1 MTSTT
6 STSANMSS
14 STGNEGTTMTFQ
26 DGPPEVRF
34 RKGGPKE
41 VRLNRVR
48 LMETGR
54 YFEAAI
60 ARNEKPGDIDN
71 MHSLRVSNL
80 PTMQTTEAQIRAEFE
95 VFGQLGDVYRP
106 IDKDTKRPLSFF
118 FVRYYYRQHMINA
131 MNELNGKV
139 INGRPMKITEA
150 RPGRF
155 LLETQV
161 Y

>member
-1 MTSTT
+1 M
-6 STSANMSS
+6 NSS
-14 STGNEGTTMTFQ
+14 SSAMSPTTGENTMTITFE
-26 DGPPEVRF
+26 DGPPQDRF

-41 VRLNRVR
+41 VRLNRVK

-54 YFEAAI
+54 YYEAAI
-60 ARNEKPGDIDN
+60 ARGEKPGDIDN

-80 PTMQTTEAQIRAEFE
+80 PERTTEDQIRAEFE
-95 VFGQLGDVYRP
+95 AYGQLGDVYRP
-106 IDKDTKRPLSFF
+106 IYKDTKRPCSFI
-118 FVRYYYRQHMINA
+118 FVRYYYRQNMINA

-139 INGRPMKITEA
+139 MNGRPMKITEA

-155 LLETQV
+155 QLETSI

>member
-1 MTSTT
+1 MNSTSTT
-6 STSANMSS
+6 NLTSS
-14 STGNEGTTMTFQ
+14 GGEGTGTITFQ
-26 DGPPEVRF
+26 DGPPEDRF

-41 VRLNRVR
+41 VRLNRVK

-54 YFEAAI
+54 YYEAAI
-60 ARNEKPGDIDN
+60 ARGEKPGDIDS

-80 PTMQTTEAQIRAEFE
+80 PSRTTEQELRREFE
-95 VFGQLGDVYRP
+95 YYGQLGDVYRP
-106 IDKDTKRPLSFF
+106 INKDTKRPCAFIF
-118 FVRYYYRQHMINA
+118 IRYYYRQHMINA
-131 MNELNGKV
+131 MNELNGKI

-155 LLETQV
+155 QLETSI